1 MDADTNI
8 CAVIL
13 NYNDAQTT
21 MKLTESWKDSKV
33 IRNIIIVDNCS
44 TDDSWERLGEFKEEF
59 ASKYGIRSIGIF
71 GSVARGEQH
80 EESDLD
86 VFVELKDPDPFIMF
100 DIKEEL
106 ERICNCKIDLLRLR
120 KNLRSLIS
128 QRIARDGIYA

>member
-59 ASKYGIRSIGIF
+59 ASD
-71 GSVARGEQH
+71 H
-80 EESDLD
+80 TDNSDNLD
-86 VFVELKDPDPFIMF
+86 KVQLHLFRTAK
-100 DIKEEL
+100 K
-106 ERICNCKIDLLRLR
+106 RRLR
-120 KNLRSLIS
+120 KRKPGGDRLCSPVSGAGLYYDRKS
-128 QRIARDGIYA
+128 

>member
-1 MDADTNI
+1 MTIAKTSGKVKGIMDADTNI

-59 ASKYGIRSIGIF
+59 ASDHTDNPDNLDKVQLHLFRTAKTEVMEAETRRVSIMQSSIW
-71 GSVARGEQH
+71 S
-80 EESDLD
+80 
-86 VFVELKDPDPFIMF
+86 
-100 DIKEEL
+100 
-106 ERICNCKIDLLRLR
+106 RIIL
-120 KNLRSLIS
+120 
-128 QRIARDGIYA
+128 

>member
-1 MDADTNI
+1 MIAKTSGKVKGIMDADTNI

-59 ASKYGIRSIGIF
+59 ASDHTDNSDNLDKVQLHLFRTAKTEVMEAETRRGSIMQSSIW
-71 GSVARGEQH
+71 S
-80 EESDLD
+80 
-86 VFVELKDPDPFIMF
+86 
-100 DIKEEL
+100 
-106 ERICNCKIDLLRLR
+106 RIIL
-120 KNLRSLIS
+120 
-128 QRIARDGIYA
+128 